1 MDRDG
6 MMLEGSEDSSS
17 DSDADMEPLSNAAQ
31 QSTPQKAQPIIDED
45 GFQLVQSRKP
55 GRGR

>member
-1 MDRDG
+1 ML
-6 MMLEGSEDSSS
+6 LEGSGESSS
-17 DSDADMEPLSNAAQ
+17 DSDTDMEPAKDIAHPPA
-31 QSTPQKAQPIIDED
+31 PQKQQPVIDED

>member
-1 MDRDG
+1 
-6 MMLEGSEDSSS
+6 MLLEASGESCSDT
-17 DSDADMEPLSNAAQ
+17 DSDTDMEPVGSVGQPTVPQRQ
-31 QSTPQKAQPIIDED
+31 QPVIDDD

>member
-6 MMLEGSEDSSS
+6 MLLEGSGESSS
-17 DSDADMEPLSNAAQ
+17 SGSDTDMEAVAAIGQ
-31 QSTPQKAQPIIDED
+31 TASSRIQPVIDED
-45 GFQLVQSRKP
+45 GFQLVQGRKP

>member
-1 MDRDG
+1 MV
-6 MMLEGSEDSSS
+6 LEGSEDSSS
-17 DSDADMEPLSNAAQ
+17 DSDADMEPVSNAAQ

>member
-6 MMLEGSEDSSS
+6 MLLEGSGESSS
-17 DSDADMEPLSNAAQ
+17 ESDTDMEPEANAGHPIA
-31 QSTPQKAQPIIDED
+31 QKAQPIIDED